1 MMKKFLLIPLLCAA
15 PAAAQVN
22 EAELFGSPD
31 VVTQAAD
38 QAPAPEEKKTVGFS
52 GELLAVEQD
61 VIFSSAARNP
71 LNSYLVGNFFLDA
84 RLKRGVKGFANMQAE
99 YRSSTKE
106 TKTSLREV
114 FLDFNLRDKVY
125 FRAGKQVLQWGR
137 CYLWNP
143 TDLVNIDKPTFV
155 RRIGYRDGAYGLKL
169 HVPFGARYNIYG
181 FLDTG
186 NAATDSDLGG
196 ALKFEFLT
204 GRTEMAFSGWA
215 KRNRSPV
222 LGYDVSTRL
231 GDVDIAGEY
240 SAARRDNTRFIRDD
254 GGTLDIYRK
263 RADWAR
269 KAAVN
274 FSRGFRLG
282 NYNDRLTVTGEFFY
296 NQTGY
301 RSNIFRDKAVYNY
314 GSPLA
319 ALNPNNTIT
328 AVTAGTR
335 KDYLL
340 GHGLYQPNYLS
351 RYYGA
356 LFTSVTRFIVEDLTL
371 SANYVRNLSD
381 DSGILTTGL
390 AYKNINDFSAGLLVN
405 AFLGPRDREFTFAR
419 AVLDMQLTAGI
430 AF

>member
-1 MMKKFLLIPLLCAA
+1 MKKALILIPLLCA

-22 EAELFGSPD
+22 EAELFASPE
-31 VVTQAAD
+31 VATQAAD
-38 QAPAPEEKKTVGFS
+38 QAPAPADKKSVAFS
-52 GELLAVEQD
+52 GEMLAVEED
-61 VIFSSAARNP
+61 VVFSSSSRNP
-71 LNSYLVGNFFLDA
+71 LNSYLVGNIFLDA
-84 RLKRGVKGFANMQAE
+84 RLKKGVKGFANMQAE
-99 YRSSTKE
+99 YQSSTRD
-106 TKTSLREV
+106 TKTTLKEA

-143 TDLVNIDKPTFV
+143 TDLINIDKPTFV
-155 RRIGYRDGAYGLKL
+155 RRIGYRDGAYGLKV
-169 HVPFGARYNIYG
+169 HVPFGAKYNIYG

-186 NAATDSDLGG
+186 DARTDGDLGG

-215 KRNRSPV
+215 KRNRNPV
-222 LGYDVSTRL
+222 LGYDFSSRL
-231 GDVDIAGEY
+231 GEVDIAGEY
-240 SAARRDNTRFIRDD
+240 SAARRDNTDFIRND

-263 RADWAR
+263 QAQWAQ
-269 KAAVN
+269 KAAIN
-274 FSRGFRLG
+274 FGKGFRLG
-282 NYNDRLTVTGEFFY
+282 NYNDRLTVTSEFFY

-301 RSNIFRDKAVYNY
+301 RGKIFRDKAVYAY

-319 ALNPNNTIT
+319 ALSP
-328 AVTAGTR
+328 AGTIVPVTSGTR
-335 KDYLL
+335 RDYLL

-356 LFTSVTRFIVEDLTL
+356 LFTSISRFLIEDLTL

-390 AYKNINDFSAGLLVN
+390 AYKNLNDFSAGFLVN
-405 AFLGPRDREFTFAR
+405 TFLGPRDREYTFAK
-419 AVLDMQLTAGI
+419 AKLDIQLTAGI
-430 AF
+430 SF